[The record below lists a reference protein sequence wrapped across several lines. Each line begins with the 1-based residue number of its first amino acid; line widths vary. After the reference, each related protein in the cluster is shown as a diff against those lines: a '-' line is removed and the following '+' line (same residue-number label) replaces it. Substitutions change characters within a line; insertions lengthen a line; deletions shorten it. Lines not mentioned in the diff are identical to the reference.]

1 MFRTTM
7 FVAIVLDIQKEFTFG
22 IGTARLSH
30 RCVESSNS
38 SGRNNVNACL
48 CGAFREALRWTV
60 YSMQATGHILLGS
73 SWYMEQLLEEEEEE
87 ESPEEGLA
95 LHRES
100 PMGRLQ
106 SFLLRRATY

>member
-1 MFRTTM
+1 M
-7 FVAIVLDIQKEFTFG
+7 
-22 IGTARLSH
+22 
-30 RCVESSNS
+30 
-38 SGRNNVNACL
+38 
-48 CGAFREALRWTV
+48 RWTV

-87 ESPEEGLA
+87 EEGLA